1 MTNPAEYLAQVER
14 QLSAI
19 DEELDTMLQPANEQ
33 DTQEAMIDRAAD
45 GEYGRTWQIV
55 AERIKDGETTL
66 EAVFDGT
73 DTSPEAEELRAEAQ
87 ERAGEL
93 GLHLQESEDED
104 LVALRAEAAREREE
118 FLARIQ
124 RLRTAGS

>member
-14 QLSAI
+14 QLSAL
-19 DEELDTMLQPANEQ
+19 DEELDTMLQPANTQ
-33 DTQEAMIDRAAD
+33 DTQEAMVDRAAD

-87 ERAGEL
+87 ERAEEL

-104 LVALRAEAAREREE
+104 LLAMRAEAAQEREE

-124 RLRTAGS
+124 RLRAAGS